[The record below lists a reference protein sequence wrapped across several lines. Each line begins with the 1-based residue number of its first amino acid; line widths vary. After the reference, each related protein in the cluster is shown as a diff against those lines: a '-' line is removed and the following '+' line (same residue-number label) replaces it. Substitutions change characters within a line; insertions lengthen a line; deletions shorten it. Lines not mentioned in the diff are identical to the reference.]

1 MQEGKVEKEL
11 MMNLDIPCGVSI
23 CHCQVNHNGG
33 ACNCAEQYQSL
44 PLLLIIEQAPTP
56 TTFQPCALQHVK

>member
-1 MQEGKVEKEL
+1 MQEKKVEKEL

-23 CHCQVNHNGG
+23 CHCQVNHNS
-33 ACNCAEQYQSL
+33 AEQYQSL

-56 TTFQPCALQHVK
+56 TMFQPCILQHVQ